1 MKTQLN
7 YTLALCAFILLS
19 SFTYSSKSSEQ
30 SFSTSSRSIFRSSV
44 NPWFHS
50 STAEALNLTS
60 MVSPGDEDEDGV
72 PDFLDKCPHTPPLT
86 FVDANGCPIF

>member
-7 YTLALCAFILLS
+7 YTLALCAFILLC
-19 SFTYSSKSSEQ
+19 SFTFSSKTSEQ
-30 SFSTSSRSIFRSSV
+30 NISITNKSVSRSSV

-60 MVSPGDEDEDGV
+60 MVAPGDEDEDGV
-72 PDFLDKCPHTPPLT
+72 PDSLDKCPHTPPLT